1 MCEGVKLTTAFPFR
15 IVTGF
20 ATSRDADTSEIA
32 QRRDISFLEGSEGE
46 RHYMG
51 AFRLTPLRIESH
63 SVMRAMIWMGPRTPV
78 PLSSI
83 SVALDL
89 VQLLRERV
97 TSHIVGYRIP
107 TLSALRKGVL
117 Q

>member
-1 MCEGVKLTTAFPFR
+1 MN
-15 IVTGF
+15 
-20 ATSRDADTSEIA
+20 
-32 QRRDISFLEGSEGE
+32 
-46 RHYMG
+46 G
-51 AFRLTPLRIESH
+51 AANS
-63 SVMRAMIWMGPRTPV
+63 V

-89 VQLLRERV
+89 VQLLRERA